1 METGLVKK
9 LASKE
14 ITKQE
19 LFEKVEQNFDLL
31 ARARL
36 LFGSS
41 TYTFSEI
48 SDYPFG
54 LKEITGC

>member
-31 ARARL
+31 ARARAYFLVAL
-36 LFGSS
+36 LTLSQK
-41 TYTFSEI
+41 YQI
-48 SDYPFG
+48 I
-54 LKEITGC
+54 LLV